1 MVTFRKERTNRKD
14 RTFLV
19 LAVSLALTSAA
30 PVVAADSADPATLRG
45 PITTPNKPQA
55 QMQSAPVATFDTSA
69 TTTGSISGTA
79 GSSNTTS
86 SAISGSTTAGNPM
99 SGSTTTSSPTSGAFG
114 TVPPA
119 GMSLPSSA
127 MTMPPD
133 ASSETDPN
141 HVMIGQ
147 PPLNALVT
155 INENVDPFL
164 LEATGTRQM
173 TLPDVAKTALDNN
186 LDIGISGMDE
196 RIKRTIFWSG
206 VGKFLPDI
214 NMGYNYNFLK
224 GKANIPFGESPDA
237 LRFNNPLIITSA
249 GFKYYGYRGGSI
261 LFGALQNRNNLKAA
275 RHAKHATTNDTL
287 REAVRLY
294 YDLLLQEAFLQI
306 RVQAVETSVTQLQL
320 SRDLKTGG
328 MGTQLEVLQAETQLS
343 QDRQR
348 LIDQQV
354 ARREASIKLAEFLNL
369 PQTVDVSPS
378 TKYLQKIRLVSEKL
392 PVAQILSAAIDARP
406 ELKQYEELRLA
417 AKKQI
422 VINAAKL
429 QPSFA
434 FNGNVFGIGQT
445 LGQSYENV
453 GSAMTPITLATAAAA
468 GVGGSGDLT
477 QRIRSRQITSLF
489 TIGYQLNYNLEG
501 MGSVDALNV
510 HAAKLEARKV
520 QLQQVKILNQV
531 TSEVRRSYINALKTE
546 RKIDEAISQ
555 VKSATEELKL
565 AQLRYQYGLGKNIDV
580 LRAQQDYTSALI
592 EKAQAIVNY
601 NVAQVEIL
609 RDAGLMSY
617 STVTA
622 QTPLTKL

>member
-1 MVTFRKERTNRKD
+1 
-14 RTFLV
+14 
-19 LAVSLALTSAA
+19 
-30 PVVAADSADPATLRG
+30 
-45 PITTPNKPQA
+45 
-55 QMQSAPVATFDTSA
+55 
-69 TTTGSISGTA
+69 
-79 GSSNTTS
+79 
-86 SAISGSTTAGNPM
+86 
-99 SGSTTTSSPTSGAFG
+99 
-114 TVPPA
+114 
-119 GMSLPSSA
+119 
-127 MTMPPD
+127 
-133 ASSETDPN
+133 
-141 HVMIGQ
+141 
-147 PPLNALVT
+147 
-155 INENVDPFL
+155 
-164 LEATGTRQM
+164 M

-206 VGKFLPDI
+206 MGKFLPDMT
-214 NMGYNYNFLK
+214 MGYNYNFLK
-224 GKANIPFGESPDA
+224 GKANIPLGESPDA
-237 LRFNNPLIITSA
+237 IRFNNPLIISSA

-287 REAVRLY
+287 QEAVRLY

-306 RVQAVETSVTQLQL
+306 RVQAVETSLTQLQL

-354 ARREASIKLAEFLNL
+354 ARREASIKMAEFLNL

-378 TKYLQKIRLVSEKL
+378 IKYLQKIRLVSEKL
-392 PVAQILSAAIDARP
+392 PVASLLSAAIDARP

-422 VINAAKL
+422 IINAAKL
-429 QPSFA
+429 QPNFT
-434 FNGNVFGIGQT
+434 FNGNVFGIGET
-445 LGQSYENV
+445 LGQSYETV
-453 GSAMTPITLATAAAA
+453 MTPITLASAASAT
-468 GVGGSGDLT
+468 GGSGNLT
-477 QRIRSRQITSLF
+477 QRIRSRQQTSLF
-489 TIGYQLNYNLEG
+489 TIGYQLNWNLEG

-520 QLQQVKILNQV
+520 QLQQVKVLNQV
-531 TSEVRRSYINALKTE
+531 TSEVRRSYINSLKTE
-546 RKIDEAISQ
+546 RKIDEAVSQ
-555 VKSATEELKL
+555 VRSATEELKL

-592 EKAQAIVNY
+592 EKAQAIVNF
-601 NVAQVEIL
+601 NIAQVGVL
-609 RDAGLMSY
+609 RDAGMMSY